1 MAYRVTKTHQGITA
15 SADYPSPNPANL
27 AEFYL
32 VFDAKPLGAVI
43 SEINDL
49 NLPDWSTYSADI
61 SAVLTADPVSQSFDA
76 TTQTLTIVKD
86 WPSKALHDTWLS
98 YGDQFNWIEII
109 PLIQATGFTAE
120 EV

>member
-15 SADYPSPNPANL
+15 SADYPTPPPANL
-27 AEFYL
+27 AK
-32 VFDAKPLGAVI
+32 ALGVVI
-43 SEINDL
+43 SEIDDL
-49 NLPDWSTYSADI
+49 NLPDWPTYSADI
-61 SAVLTADPVSQSFDA
+61 SAVLSADPVSQSFDA